1 MEKIS
6 IGGVTL
12 HGFAQG
18 GCQTVFYV
26 PEIRAVFDAG
36 AVPTANV
43 DHIFLSHGHADHTA
57 ALPYI
62 VSRRSIQRDKKTLNV
77 YLPAEI
83 SEPMERLLGAMNEV
97 QEDNEDHEARVQLH
111 PAKSG
116 AVFGLKRGVV
126 VHAMET
132 WHRGPALGWGV
143 DRTTSKLKAEFV
155 GMEGSEIGRLRR
167 EGVQV
172 TDDVTSTLLVVSGDT
187 RIDFL
192 LEHERAR
199 KAKVLIHEVT
209 VWEMDDTNIE
219 GARHYGHTHV
229 SEMAEHCEKF
239 EGDFLILTHRSMKY
253 ARAAAEEILRQRFPA
268 SMLDKIL
275 LFDGGDR

>member
-18 GCQTVFYV
+18 GCQTAFHV

-36 AVPTANV
+36 AVPGATV
-43 DHIFLSHGHADHTA
+43 DHVFLTHGHADHVA

-62 VSRRSIQRDKKTLNV
+62 VSLRSIRRNKATLSV
-77 YLPAEI
+77 YLPDELG
-83 SEPMERLLGAMNEV
+83 EPMERLLEAMRDV
-97 QEDNEDHEARVQLH
+97 QRDSEHEAKVRLY
-111 PAKSG
+111 PARPGYFFELGRG
-116 AVFGLKRGVV
+116 AV
-126 VHAMET
+126 VHAMRS
-132 WHRGPALGWGV
+132 WHRGASLGWGV
-143 DRTTSKLKAEFV
+143 DRTTSKLKTEFV

-172 TDDVTSTLLVVSGDT
+172 TDDVVSTLLVVSGDT

-199 KAKVLIHEVT
+199 RAKVLVHEVT
-209 VWEMDDTNIE
+209 TWEMDDANVE
-219 GARHYGHTHV
+219 GARRYGHTHV
-229 SEMAEHCEKF
+229 AEMAEHCEKF
-239 EGDFLILTHRSMKY
+239 EGDYLVLTHRSMKHS
-253 ARAAAEEILRQRFPA
+253 REEAEEILRRRFPA
-268 SMLDKIL
+268 AMLDRIL